1 MKLKRLLTAA
11 LSAVMALSVCAL
23 PAMAEESGTP
33 ATTTPQKTAS
43 VIDTGRTGSITIYKY
58 NTTTATAQGETGT
71 GETQTPPAGATALR
85 GAEFTIYQVED
96 ANWLAKYYGGEKLA
110 EGEKTPKVDDYF
122 KKGADGHVISYE
134 AANLVDGIAAN
145 AKPSE
150 VTNEKGYAKFDNLD
164 LGLYLVIETKVPQSV
179 VTAVTPFLVSVPMTR
194 VQTGNTA
201 TGGQLKEWLYDVTVY
216 PKNSTVKGTICLE
229 KKGVIGND
237 KANETALPGVK
248 FKLERLNDG
257 VELTK
262 AVDADWT
269 LIKPAKKGSEE
280 QKEYFVTGSEGKIE
294 VADLTPGTYR
304 FTELGY
310 ETKQDNKYIVNGG
323 DRYVFVVG
331 KDGHTVSKPADAAY
345 TSNGDYE
352 VNNATTGTVKVYNYA
367 PDVDKQVQKHGD
379 ASAWQDAADYNVG
392 DKIPYKITVTV
403 PENIARLKT
412 FVVKD
417 TPTNLDDD
425 ISTIQVQ
432 YVDGANTTTLKQD
445 ASGTPGAIK
454 EIREIAGS
462 NRDDKGFEIEFN
474 PDKMANYAGKEIV
487 ITYSATLKDAA
498 VSTTAGNTNK
508 VSLVYSNKV
517 KTDVAPETKDDKKQV
532 QDETV
537 VYTFKIKINKTN
549 EGGTGLN
556 GVEFDLYKEVPAGTT
571 NAITGNPAKELGLD
585 ITKSWLKVNTQPLT
599 TKTVGSENGI
609 LEVNG
614 LANGTYKIVETKTLK
629 DYNLLKE
636 PVDVTLNI
644 AYKTTWTK
652 TDTYNNGVW
661 VKSDV
666 TKAQEDFTT
675 GRTPTTGETMNG
687 GTQSGVGNTGMITK
701 TIINRKGFN
710 LPVTGGFG
718 TLLFSGI
725 GVLLVLAGVSVLFSL
740 KKKNNRA

>member
-23 PAMAEESGTP
+23 PAMADDSGTTTT
-33 ATTTPQKTAS
+33 TTTPQKTAS

-58 NTTTATAQGETGT
+58 NTTTATARGETGT

-85 GAEFTIYQVED
+85 GAEFTIYRVED
-96 ANWLAKYYGGEKLA
+96 ANWLAKYYGGETLA

-122 KKGADGHVISYE
+122 KKDADGHVISYE
-134 AANLVDGIAAN
+134 AANLVTGIAAN
-145 AKPSE
+145 AKPSQ
-150 VTNEKGYAKFDNLD
+150 VTDENGYAKFDNLA

-194 VQTGNTA
+194 VQTGDTA
-201 TGGQLKEWLYDVTVY
+201 TEGQLKEWLYDVTVY
-216 PKNSTVKGTICLE
+216 PKNSTVKGTIYLE

-323 DRYVFVVG
+323 DRYVFVVD
-331 KDGHTVSKPADAAY
+331 KDGHTVSKPTDGIY
-345 TSNGDYE
+345 TSNEDYE

-379 ASAWQDAADYNVG
+379 ANTWQDAADYNVG

-425 ISTIQVQ
+425 KSTIQVQ
-432 YVDGANTTTLKQD
+432 YVDGANTTTLTQG
-445 ASGTPGAIK
+445 ASGNQGAIK

-462 NRDDKGFEIEFN
+462 NGDKGFEIEFN
-474 PDKMANYAGKEIV
+474 PAQMATYAGGEIV
-487 ITYSATLKDAA
+487 ITYSATLKGTA

-508 VSLVYSNKV
+508 VSLIYSNKV
-517 KTDVAPETKDDKKQV
+517 KTNVDPEAENDKKQV

-549 EGGTGLN
+549 ENGTGLD
-556 GVEFDLYKEVPAGTT
+556 GVEFDLYKEVPMGTT
-571 NAITGNPAKELGLD
+571 NAITGDQAKALGLGSS
-585 ITKSWLKVNTQPLT
+585 KSWLKVNTQPLT

-636 PVDVTLNI
+636 PVDVTLSI

-652 TDTYNNGVW
+652 TDTYSKGVC
-661 VKSDV
+661 VKTEV
-666 TKAQEDFTT
+666 KKAQEDFTT
-675 GRTPTTGETMNG
+675 GRESTNG
-687 GTQSGVGNTGMITK
+687 GTQSGENGVGMISK

-710 LPVTGGFG
+710 LPTTGGFG

-725 GVLLVLAGVSVLFSL
+725 GVLLVLAGVGVLFSL

>member
-43 VIDTGRTGSITIYKY
+43 VIDTSRTGSITIYKY
-58 NTTTATAQGETGT
+58 NKTNTTAQGKTGT
-71 GETQTPPAGATALR
+71 GETQTPPVGATALR

-96 ANWLAKYYGGEKLA
+96 ATWLEKYYGGKELA
-110 EGEKTPKVDDYF
+110 TEEKTPEVDDYF
-122 KKGADGHVISYE
+122 QKDAGGQVTSYE
-134 AANLVDGIAAN
+134 AANLVDGIAA
-145 AKPSE
+145 KQTK
-150 VTNEKGYAKFDNLD
+150 VTNENGYAKFDNLD

-216 PKNSTVKGTICLE
+216 PKNSTVKGTIYLE

-237 KANETALPGVK
+237 KARATALPGVK

-257 VELTK
+257 VELTT
-262 AVDADWT
+262 AAATDWT
-269 LIKPAKKGSEE
+269 LIKPAKKSTEE

-310 ETKQDNKYIVNGG
+310 ETNQDNKYIVNGD
-323 DRYVFVVG
+323 DRYVFVVD
-331 KDGHTVSKPADAAY
+331 KDGHTVSKPTDGIY
-345 TSNGDYE
+345 TSNEDYE

-379 ASAWQDAADYNVG
+379 ANTWQDAADYNVG

-425 ISTIQVQ
+425 KSTIQVQ
-432 YVDGANTTTLKQD
+432 YVDGANTTTLTQG
-445 ASGTPGAIK
+445 ASGNQGAIK

-462 NRDDKGFEIEFN
+462 NGDKGFEIEFN
-474 PDKMANYAGKEIV
+474 PAQMATYAGGKIV
-487 ITYSATLKDAA
+487 ITYSATLKGTA

-508 VSLVYSNKV
+508 VSLIYSNKV
-517 KTDVAPETKDDKKQV
+517 KTNVDPEAENDKKQV

-549 EGGTGLN
+549 ENGTGLD
-556 GVEFDLYKEVPAGTT
+556 GVEFDLYKEVPMGTT
-571 NAITGNPAKELGLD
+571 NAITGDQAKALGLGSS
-585 ITKSWLKVNTQPLT
+585 KSWLKVNTQPLT

-636 PVDVTLNI
+636 PVDVTLSI

-652 TDTYNNGVW
+652 TDTYSKGVC
-661 VKSDV
+661 VKTEV
-666 TKAQEDFTT
+666 KKAQEDFTT
-675 GRTPTTGETMNG
+675 GRESTNG
-687 GTQSGVGNTGMITK
+687 GTQSGENGVGMISK

>member
-23 PAMAEESGTP
+23 PAMAEESGTT

-43 VIDTGRTGSITIYKY
+43 VIDTSKRGSITIYKY
-58 NTTTATAQGETGT
+58 NTTTATAQGKTGT

-85 GAEFTIYQVED
+85 GAEFTIYQVKDET
-96 ANWLAKYYGGEKLA
+96 WLEKYYGGEGLA
-110 EGEKTPKVDDYF
+110 PEEKTPEVDDYF
-122 KKGADGHVISYE
+122 QKDAGGQVTSYE
-134 AANLVDGIAAN
+134 AANLVDGIAA
-145 AKPSE
+145 KQTK
-150 VTNEKGYAKFDNLD
+150 VTNENGYAKFDNLD

-201 TGGQLKEWLYDVTVY
+201 TEGQLKEWLYDVTVY
-216 PKNSTVKGTICLE
+216 PKNSTVKGTIYLE

-331 KDGHTVSKPADAAY
+331 KDGHTVSKPADDIY
-345 TSNGDYE
+345 TNNGDYK
-352 VNNATTGTVKVYNYA
+352 VSNTTIGTVTVYNYA

-425 ISTIQVQ
+425 KETIQVQ
-432 YVDGANTTTLKQD
+432 CVNSTGTATLNQ
-445 ASGTPGAIK
+445 GTSENPGEIK

-462 NRDDKGFEIEFN
+462 NSEKGFEIEFN
-474 PDKMANYAGKEIV
+474 PAKMATYAGKKIV
-487 ITYSATLKDAA
+487 ITYSATLKDTA

-517 KTDVAPETKDDKKQV
+517 KTDNDPETEGDKKQV

-549 EGGTGLN
+549 ESGEGLN

-571 NAITGNPAKELGLD
+571 NAITDNKAKALGLD
-585 ITKSWLKVNTQPLT
+585 SSKSWLKVNTQPLT

-740 KKKNNRA
+740 KKKNKRA